1 MSISYWIVNN
11 SSISRDINESL
22 AALSRID
29 LSSNW
34 DSLLYT
40 NVQDSNLYM
49 LLLNNSLRNYEYDIK
64 STKNSDLEDLDWF
77 SEKYYK
83 YIEIDSYNDE

>member
-1 MSISYWIVNN
+1 
-11 SSISRDINESL
+11 
-22 AALSRID
+22 
-29 LSSNW
+29 
-34 DSLLYT
+34 
-40 NVQDSNLYM
+40 M